1 MNISHN
7 SLIILNIILWI
18 LPFIYW
24 KGNLRIYVL
33 IINSIFS
40 ISYWTYIAACDIL
53 NIEYGAAVIEN
64 RVDESL
70 FFSAVAAVSFNV
82 TMIIFS
88 PRKIKSEISFIK
100 FIIYII
106 YKIPGKIFL
115 SFSKLFFLILI
126 LYCYFNAIKN
136 INTGDR
142 LYYLDLNEYWY
153 NYILP
158 ILGLLSSLI
167 IIWEYQ
173 KFGAVTSLNVSLIV
187 YSFTFLTGF
196 DGGRRPV
203 LITII
208 ALSITTMIAYY
219 ENKKQFRFAL
229 INLITLISL
238 SGFLSFGR
246 NLNVGWQIIPD
257 IINSSIDW
265 DNLLN
270 YVVLTTFA
278 PMPTVHVN
286 TWMLDY
292 IDTHG
297 TQGYSNYARAILNT
311 LFPNFIFNQYLFG
324 EPLVR
329 QIGSELGWFG
339 FDFGFMAESIYSG
352 GLLGTIIIHSLIGLF
367 VSIIIKK
374 SKSKSSFAIIMM
386 GLLLFGMLNG
396 LRSDFMNF
404 LKSFLYPSVFVYLV
418 LNISKLKIFNTRQ

>member
-1 MNISHN
+1 MNISHS

-18 LPFIYW
+18 LPIIYW
-24 KGNLRIYVL
+24 KGNLRIYVF
-33 IINSIFS
+33 IINAIFS
-40 ISYWTYIAACDIL
+40 MSYWTYIAACDIL
-53 NIEYGAAVIEN
+53 NIEYGAVVIEN

-70 FFSAVAAVSFNV
+70 FFSAVAAVSFNA
-82 TMIIFS
+82 TMIIFA
-88 PRKIKSEISFIK
+88 PRRIKSEISFVK
-100 FIIYII
+100 FIINIFN
-106 YKIPGKIFL
+106 KIPGKNFL
-115 SFSKLFFLILI
+115 SFGKLSFLILI
-126 LYCYFNAIKN
+126 FYCYFNAINN
-136 INTGDR
+136 INIGDR
-142 LYYLDLNEYWY
+142 LYYLDLNENWY

-158 ILGLLSSLI
+158 ILGLLSALI

-173 KFGAVTSLNVSLIV
+173 KLGTVTSLNLSLIV
-187 YSFTFLTGF
+187 YSFIFLTGF

-208 ALSITTMIAYY
+208 ALSIATMITYF
-219 ENKKQFRFAL
+219 ENRKKFKFAL
-229 INLITLISL
+229 INLISLISL
-238 SGFLSFGR
+238 SEFLSFGR
-246 NLNVGWQIIPD
+246 NLNVGWRIIPD

-265 DNLLN
+265 DILLN
-270 YVVLTTFA
+270 YLVLTTFA

-292 IDTHG
+292 IDVHG
-297 TQGYSNYARAILNT
+297 TQGYSNYVRAMLNT

-367 VSIIIKK
+367 VSFIIKK
-374 SKSKSSFAIIMM
+374 SNSKSSFAIIMM

-404 LKSFLYPSVFVYLV
+404 IKSFIYPSVFLYLL
-418 LNISKLKIFNTRQ
+418 LNISKLKIFSKR